1 MVYSK
6 ICRQKWIWRQDVSFW
21 LYHWMLMLYFQPP
34 QRFHFSF
41 WIYLFFICT
50 VFFFPSK
57 CLNFRLSKKQ
67 VCQRHLLQLLNS
79 AVYVVFCLELV
90 LSETHT
96 DGLTKT
102 PHLPSSCCNYNL
114 IITATVSFPNATSTF
129 EGEKRIDIVN
139 RTWRLLVSQMSLGKC
154 LKLMWK
160 AVYLIF

>member
-6 ICRQKWIWRQDVSFW
+6 ICRQKWIWRWRLILTLSLNVDALFPASTTVSF
-21 LYHWMLMLYFQPP
+21 LLLDLLV
-34 QRFHFSF
+34 FH
-41 WIYLFFICT
+41 LHR
-50 VFFFPSK
+50 FFFPSK

-67 VCQRHLLQLLNS
+67 VCQRHVLQLQTS

-139 RTWRLLVSQMSLGKC
+139 RTWRLLVLQMSLGKC

-160 AVYLIF
+160 AVCLIF